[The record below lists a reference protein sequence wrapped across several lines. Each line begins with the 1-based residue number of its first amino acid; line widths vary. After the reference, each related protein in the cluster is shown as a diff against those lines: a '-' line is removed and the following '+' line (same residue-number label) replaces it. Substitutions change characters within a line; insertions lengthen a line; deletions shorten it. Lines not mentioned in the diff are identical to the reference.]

1 MPPTPDLP
9 ATQCQNSDDEV
20 TEALSTQ
27 HLRPLIDRV
36 FPGKRANFCVS
47 PLQGDASDRRYY
59 RLDFSPAVDGMTSL
73 VLMRLARP
81 YLDGE
86 LPFVNVQRYLSLNR
100 IPVPSIVWD
109 DSPHGFVLL
118 EDLGDVTLAAALQ
131 EANRAQMIRWYRQA
145 LDILLALQSP
155 ERVASRASCVA
166 FWLAFD
172 VEKLMWELDFFL
184 THMIMQ
190 FCTQR
195 MKPGDETALRGQ
207 FWKMTALLARQPRVF
222 THRDYHSRNLM
233 LRQDRLRVIDFQDA
247 RLGPCQYDLA
257 SLLYDA
263 YVVLP
268 TDLRQELLT
277 YYLERK
283 ALTDGLPLDREAFL
297 QVFDVMCLQ
306 RHLKALGTFAF
317 QTVVKRTSRY
327 VEAIPPTLGYI
338 QENLSRHPELHQLRD
353 LLAEYLYAPLP
364 NALQD
369 AERHTPG
376 RSPVRLG
383 KNLYTAESSPAGGR
397 RN

>member
-1 MPPTPDLP
+1 MLLTPDRP
-9 ATQCQNSDDEV
+9 ATPPQNSDDEV

-27 HLRPLIDRV
+27 QLRPLVDRV
-36 FPGKRANFCVS
+36 FPGKDVNFHVS

-81 YLDGE
+81 YLAGE

-118 EDLGDVTLAAALQ
+118 EDLGDVTLEAALR
-131 EANRAQMIRWYRQA
+131 EANRKQMARWYRRA

-155 ERVASRASCVA
+155 ERVAPRASCVA

-184 THMIMQ
+184 THMIKQ

-195 MKPGDETALRGQ
+195 LKPRDETALRGQ
-207 FWKMTALLARQPRVF
+207 FWRMTALLARQPRVF

-268 TDLRQELLT
+268 ADLRQELLT

-283 ALTDGLPLDREAFL
+283 AMTDGLPLDREAFL

-327 VEAIPPTLGYI
+327 VEAILPTLGYI
-338 QENLSRHPELHQLRD
+338 QENLSGHPELHQLRD
-353 LLAEYLYAPLP
+353 LLEGYLFAPLP
-364 NALQD
+364 SALQA
-369 AERHTPG
+369 AERRTPG
-376 RSPVRLG
+376 MSPVRLN
-383 KNLYTAESSPAGGR
+383 KNLCRAESGPAGGK